1 MLHTDKEFIEL
12 IAHQD
17 LSDVD
22 GYESAD
28 LRIAEA
34 ALDPR
39 LYTAVVDEYA
49 VRIASMF
56 VDEDNEDATEQ
67 NRQDEKSVDELMKAL
82 CDELKITYQL
92 DDAQMARALEACRMK
107 FQPGNAIQD

>member
-1 MLHTDKEFIEL
+1 MSHTDKEFIEL

-17 LSDVD
+17 LSDVE

-28 LRIAEA
+28 LRIAQA

-39 LYTAVVDEYA
+39 LYTAVVDEYS
-49 VRIASMF
+49 VRVASMF
-56 VDEDNEDATEQ
+56 IDKDTEQ
-67 NRQDEKSVDELMKAL
+67 NRRDEKSVDELMEAL
-82 CDELKITYQL
+82 CDELKSTYQL

-107 FQPGNAIQD
+107 FKPGTPIQD